1 MPVCGNC
8 GKDVAASD
16 VTCPHC
22 GVLLAAYSSPIGSGA
37 PEFEVPSADP
47 QPAEIPTVD
56 LDVPDPVET
65 EVITDPAQIAEEAA
79 STAPRPL
86 FDTRLTIEE
95 ISRAAEGDHEDDLVT
110 VTTNKVPIKKV
121 EFEVPDY
128 AKPPKNA
135 DPIPV
140 VEDADANVPVI
151 THDSVGP
158 NEPANDDDDDV
169 DPSPAGGETWLL
181 SSSLASQPRNIKK
194 DPPKVATKPKPKKPK
209 QQKSEATKNPP
220 GQTDAYLRKLHEQT
234 GYQPTAE
241 SVSAPVEQT
250 RPSRVERARRREQSA
265 HSVSAEQQQ
274 AATAS
279 AMNLG
284 CTTLYMIMLTLIWGV
299 VIITMLVGEFNPGLI
314 FVAALLTWGWKP
326 MRNAISKVS
335 NQ

>member
-8 GKDVAASD
+8 GKHVAASD

-22 GVLLAAYSSPIGSGA
+22 GVLLAAYASPIGSGA

-47 QPAEIPTVD
+47 QPADIPAVD
-56 LDVPDPVET
+56 LDVPEPVET
-65 EVITDPAQIAEEAA
+65 EVITDPTQIAEEAA

-140 VEDADANVPVI
+140 VEDADASVPVI
-151 THDSVGP
+151 THDSAQP
-158 NEPANDDDDDV
+158 DESTSDDEGDA
-169 DPSPAGGETWLL
+169 DPPTSGGESWLRANT
-181 SSSLASQPRNIKK
+181 LAPEPRKIKQ
-194 DPPKVATKPKPKKPK
+194 DPPKVATKQKPRP
-209 QQKSEATKNPP
+209 QRADKSSKPP

-234 GYQPTAE
+234 GYQPKAE
-241 SVSAPVEQT
+241 TVSAPVEQS
-250 RPSRVERARRREQSA
+250 RPSRAERARRREQTA
-265 HSVSAEQQQ
+265 YTVSPAQQEL
-274 AATAS
+274 ATAN
-279 AMNLG
+279 AMNIG
-284 CTTLYMIMLTLIWGV
+284 CTSLYVIVLVMIWSM
-299 VIITMLVGEFNPGLI
+299 VILLAIIGQFNPAM
-314 FVAALLTWGWKP
+314 FFFAALLTWGWKP
-326 MRNAISKVS
+326 MRNAITRTLKS
-335 NQ
+335 